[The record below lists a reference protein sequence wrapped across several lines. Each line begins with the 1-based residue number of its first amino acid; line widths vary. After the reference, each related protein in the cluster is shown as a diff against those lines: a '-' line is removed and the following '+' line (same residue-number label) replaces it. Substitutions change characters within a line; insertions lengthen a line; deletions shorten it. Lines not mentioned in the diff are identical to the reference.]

1 MAKMNILLKNGIVVT
16 AEKSFQSDILISG
29 DKISEISES
38 IPNTFEDIEIIEA
51 RGSYIFPG
59 GIDPHVHMHLP
70 SPAGYSADDFYTG
83 SKAALIGETTTIID
97 FVTPRKGQPL
107 IEALKQRKQEAKSSL
122 IDYSFHVSPVEW
134 RKSLA
139 DEIKACVAEG
149 ITSFKIYM
157 AYLDTI
163 GLQEDDL
170 LRVMK
175 AVGDAGGM
183 VTIHCE
189 LGKEVDRLR
198 KEFIDNGQTVP
209 EYHPLS
215 RPNYVESEAVKKAIG
230 LAKEADCSIYIV
242 HVSAKES
249 LKHIRK
255 AQSKGQKV
263 FAETCPQYLLL
274 DDLKYIG
281 EFNETAPFVLSPPLR
296 KKEDNEALWQ
306 ALVERTI
313 QTIGTD
319 HCPFTLNQKKLG
331 VNDFTKIPNG
341 AGGVEHR
348 LSLLFTYG
356 VLAGRISINRFVELV
371 STQPAKI
378 FGLYPRKG
386 KIQVDSDAD
395 LVVWNPGR
403 ETIISAK
410 THHQNCDINIYEG
423 FKTRGAAEYVIV
435 EGKLAIENGEL
446 INSEKRGK
454 FLKRS

>member
-1 MAKMNILLKNGIVVT
+1 MNILLKNGIIVT

-29 DKISEISES
+29 DKISEISKS
-38 IPNTFEDIEIIEA
+38 ISNTYEDIEIIDV
-51 RGSYIFPG
+51 RGAYIFPG

-83 SKAALIGETTTIID
+83 SKAALIGGTTTIID
-97 FVTPRKGQPL
+97 FVTPQKGQAL
-107 IEALKQRKQEAKSSL
+107 IDAITQRKEEAKSSL

-139 DEIKACVAEG
+139 NEIKACIAEG

-163 GLQEDDL
+163 GLQEGDL

-175 AVGDAGGM
+175 AVGDSGGM

-198 KEFIDNGQTVP
+198 KEFIDNGRTSP
-209 EYHPLS
+209 KYHPLS
-215 RPNYVESEAVKKAIG
+215 RPNYVESEAVKKAINI
-230 LAKEADCSIYIV
+230 AKEADCSIYIV

-274 DDLKYIG
+274 DDSKYIG
-281 EFNETAPFVLSPPLR
+281 GFNETAPFVLSPPLR
-296 KKEDNEALWQ
+296 KNEDNEALWQ
-306 ALVERTI
+306 ALADGTI
-313 QTIGTD
+313 QTVGTD
-319 HCPFTLNQKKLG
+319 HCPFTIDQKKLG

-348 LSLLFTYG
+348 LALIYTYG
-356 VLAGRISINRFVELV
+356 VLTGRININRYVDLV
-371 STQPAKI
+371 STEPAKI
-378 FGLYPRKG
+378 FGLYPQKG
-386 KIQVDSDAD
+386 AIQVGSDAD
-395 LVVWNPGR
+395 LVVWNPGK
-403 ETIISAK
+403 ENIISAQ
-410 THHQNCDINIYEG
+410 THHQNCDCNIYEG

-435 EGKLAIENGEL
+435 GGKLAIENGEL

-454 FLKRS
+454 FLKRP